1 MDFIHLWS
9 ANLPSSPCRSRK
21 SKGATLILSE
31 ACLVGIW
38 FVFSLLIVNNLV
50 SDSIAQVQY
59 RRSAIKAN
67 YFHRDT
73 HKQIT
78 IHIEMLL

>member
-9 ANLPSSPCRSRK
+9 ANLPSSPRRSRK
-21 SKGATLILSE
+21 SKVATLILSE

-38 FVFSLLIVNNLV
+38 FVFSLLTINNLV

-59 RRSAIKAN
+59 RRSTTKAN
-67 YFHRDT
+67 YFHKDT